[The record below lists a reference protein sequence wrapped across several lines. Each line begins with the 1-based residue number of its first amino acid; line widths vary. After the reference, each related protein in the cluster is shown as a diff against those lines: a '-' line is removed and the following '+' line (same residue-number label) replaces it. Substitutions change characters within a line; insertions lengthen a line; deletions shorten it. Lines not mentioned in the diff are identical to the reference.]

1 MGIYDESET
10 KISHIW
16 EHQFITCF
24 IFGRKISNDSM
35 RLCFEKCD
43 ISRKQQ
49 ELCKSVVLQ
58 SLLCVSLFTE
68 AELLFNFAKSL
79 WIMCFWP
86 LNPSSVPELLLSALL
101 HDKPLTAGLRL

>member
-1 MGIYDESET
+1 MGIFHFYDESET

-16 EHQFITCF
+16 EHQYVSCF
-24 IFGRKISNDSM
+24 IFGRKISNDLM
-35 RLCFEKCD
+35 RPCFEKCD
-43 ISRKQQ
+43 ISSANQR
-49 ELCKSVVLQ
+49 CYSRR
-58 SLLCVSLFTE
+58 CVSLFTE